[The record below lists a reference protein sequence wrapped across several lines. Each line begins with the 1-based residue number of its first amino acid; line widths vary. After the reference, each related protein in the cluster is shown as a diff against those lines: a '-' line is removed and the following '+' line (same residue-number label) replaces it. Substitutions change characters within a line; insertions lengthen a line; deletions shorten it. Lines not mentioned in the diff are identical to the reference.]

1 MDDLRY
7 DNRVPGRTET
17 IRRSIDEL
25 QQLAPLNCGDSTGQA
40 HSPKAFWSA
49 ALIPLCSAAGSF
61 NLKKVRKEADDS

>member
-25 QQLAPLNCGDSTGQA
+25 QQLAPLNCGNSTGQA

-49 ALIPLCSAAGSF
+49 AEIPLCGAAGSF
-61 NLKKVRKEADDS
+61 NLKKSKKRSR